1 MPFEPSREK
10 VAVVTGGAGG
20 IGLGMARAFAGVG
33 MKVVIADI
41 DAERVTASGEVLRA
55 AGNDVLAIQTDVSR
69 LDSVAHLATAA
80 MDTYGRVDV
89 LCNNAGVGIF
99 SRIGETTIEEWE
111 WAIGINLWGPI
122 YGVKTFLPLIER
134 NAGAGHINAT
144 ASISGLIAGGTVAP
158 YNVTKHGVVAL
169 MATLEREFRSA
180 KTPHRAS
187 VLCPGPINTQIGR
200 NSVNR
205 RRADLNPEGFARAAD
220 TTARAGSATQDTSDV
235 TIALSSSQTG
245 KKLGGKLSG
254 ALASGMHPDRVGEIV
269 LDAIINDKF
278 WIFTHKS
285 LLKFVREQSD
295 LMETEQLLS
304 RGKLV

>member
-10 VAVVTGGAGG
+10 VVVVTGAAGG

-41 DAERVTASGEVLRA
+41 DAERVNAAGEVLRA
-55 AGNDVLAIQTDVSR
+55 AGNDVLAVPTDVTR
-69 LDSVAHLATAA
+69 LDSVEHLATAA

-99 SRIGETTIEEWE
+99 SRIAETTIEEWE

-134 NAGAGHINAT
+134 NTEAGHINAT

-180 KTPHRAS
+180 KTLHRAS

-205 RRADLNPEGFARAAD
+205 RRADLNPEGLDRPRDPLPSVQIATETGGV
-220 TTARAGSATQDTSDV
+220 TT
-235 TIALSSSQTG
+235 ALSSSQTG
-245 KKLGGKLSG
+245 KKLGGKMSD
-254 ALASGMHPDRVGEIV
+254 ALAGGMHPDRVGEIV
-269 LDAIINDKF
+269 LDAILQDKF